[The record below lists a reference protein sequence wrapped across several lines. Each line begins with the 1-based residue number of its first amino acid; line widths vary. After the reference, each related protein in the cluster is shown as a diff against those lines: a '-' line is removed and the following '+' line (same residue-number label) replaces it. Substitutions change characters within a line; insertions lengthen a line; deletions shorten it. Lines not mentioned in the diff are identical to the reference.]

1 MARTLIQ
8 NARLGAPSSSEGK
21 GRNFPP
27 YLLWVGAVLL
37 ALFVGVAPPL
47 VSGGLLAG
55 VAVMSVI
62 LRRPVFGAYALV
74 LSVPV
79 QDQVPLPG
87 GITVTQVMFVLVAG
101 VWYAWT
107 MIREERRVLF
117 TPIAVVL
124 LLFVVSIVPSISAA
138 TSIPDSLAEI
148 SRWVVTAFSYIILVN
163 AVQSRREMVGLIV
176 VMLIAGTSE
185 ALLGLVQAYLG
196 IGPESFNVEGGL
208 TRAYGTIGMPNSFAG
223 YLNMSLPLAL
233 ALAVHE
239 WSKWFG
245 ERKRTHLLDR
255 PGLVNMKRL
264 WLALLLT
271 FVSVALFWTLV
282 TTLSRGA
289 WIGLTL
295 GVLVMMLALGK
306 RAAPAIS
313 LMLVT
318 VAVTVVLAVLG
329 ALPEALRDRFGQ
341 LFTQIAIFDPR
352 GVTPN
357 PDNYALVERMVHW
370 HVAGN
375 MFLSNPWTGAGIGNF
390 NAVFDKFGVQGWPYS
405 RGHAHN
411 YYLHM
416 LGETGLIGFTFYV
429 VMIATIVL
437 VGVRAV
443 RRRRQAGDSFGEAV
457 SIGALGVVVTT
468 AGHSFFENL
477 HALNMGIQ
485 WAGAMSLFTLVGLR
499 QKAIVAAPQP
509 ALKMVHRRE
518 AESAEDTLRN
528 RKVYSE

>member
-1 MARTLIQ
+1 MAQTLTQ
-8 NARLGAPSSSEGK
+8 NQTLSTTPSNEAK
-21 GRNFPP
+21 GLNFRP
-27 YLLWVGAVLL
+27 YLIWLGAVLL
-37 ALFVGVAPPL
+37 AVMVGVVPPL
-47 VSGGLLAG
+47 VSVGILVG
-55 VAVMSVI
+55 VAVTAVI

-79 QDQVPLPG
+79 QDRVPLPASL
-87 GITVTQVMFVLVAG
+87 TVTQILFALVAG
-101 VWYAWT
+101 IWYAWT
-107 MIREERRVLF
+107 MLRENRRVLV
-117 TPIAVVL
+117 TPIAIAM
-124 LLFVVSIVPSISAA
+124 LLFIVAIVPSISGA

-163 AVQSRREMVGLIV
+163 AVQTRREMVGLIV
-176 VMLIAGTSE
+176 VMLVAGMSE
-185 ALLGLVQAYLG
+185 ALLGLVQAYVG
-196 IGPESFNVEGGL
+196 IGPASFNVEGGL

-233 ALAVHE
+233 ALAVYQ
-239 WSKWFG
+239 WGRWFG
-245 ERKRTHLLDR
+245 ERSRTPILDR
-255 PGLVNMKRL
+255 PGLVTFKRL
-264 WLALLLT
+264 RLPLFLT
-271 FVSVALFWTLV
+271 FVTLVLFWTVV

-289 WIGLTL
+289 WIGLVFGLLAMVVVL
-295 GVLVMMLALGK
+295 GR
-306 RAAPAIS
+306 RAAPALS
-313 LMLVT
+313 LMFAT
-318 VAVTVVLAVLG
+318 AAVTVVLAVAG
-329 ALPEALRDRFGQ
+329 ALPEAIRDRFGQ

-390 NAVFDKFGVQGWPYS
+390 NAVFNTFGVQGWPYS

-416 LGETGLIGFTFYV
+416 LGETGLIGFTFYM
-429 VMIATIVL
+429 VMVLTILV

-443 RRRRQAGDSFGEAV
+443 RRCRQAGDSFGEAV
-457 SIGALGVVVTT
+457 SIGALGVAVTL

-485 WAGAMSLFTLVGLR
+485 WGAALALFTLVGLR
-499 QKAIVAAPQP
+499 HNDVATDTPGVP
-509 ALKMVHRRE
+509 TSVHRRD
-518 AESAEDTLRN
+518 AESAEGTLRK
-528 RKVYSE
+528 RRVHSG